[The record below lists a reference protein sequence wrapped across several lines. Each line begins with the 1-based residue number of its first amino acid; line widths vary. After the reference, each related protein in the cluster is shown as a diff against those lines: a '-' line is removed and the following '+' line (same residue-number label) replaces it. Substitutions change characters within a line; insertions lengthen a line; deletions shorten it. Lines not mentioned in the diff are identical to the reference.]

1 MKHSITIPKIA
12 AIARAMEA
20 VEASKPPF
28 SLRAQLRWAGARKG
42 IFAEMDRI
50 NELARKTVGALEGE
64 EARRIAAEK
73 LDAELSA
80 EVVELDLPAPITAD
94 LITGPIDAPLSAVAI
109 LIGPII
115 AAETE
120 PVNGDHP

>member
-1 MKHSITIPKIA
+1 MKHTLSIPQVA
-12 AIARAMEA
+12 QIARAMEA

-28 SLRAQLRWAGARKG
+28 NLRAQLRWAGARKG

-50 NELARKTVGALEGE
+50 NELARKTIGAEDGE
-64 EARRIAAEK
+64 ESRKKAAEK

-80 EVVELDLPAPITAD
+80 EVVELELPAPITAD